1 MKGRK
6 AVKPFTNF
14 TRGIL
19 FMSALA
25 STSALAATFVYVSNA
40 EDGEIAAYAMQ
51 ADGAL
56 KALVRTQAAKVVMP
70 MAVSP
75 NRRLLYAAS
84 RSKPYTVH
92 VYSID
97 SGTGALK
104 PLSTAPLAESF
115 PYISLDRNGRFL
127 FGASYGGHLVS
138 VNAVGGDGRVLAEPL
153 QVIPVGRNA
162 HSILVDATNR
172 FVYVPNLGT
181 DQIFQFVFDEKSGRL
196 TSNTPAVAQM
206 KQGTGPRHF
215 IFSPDDRFVY
225 LLSELVATVTTLSL
239 VAKSGLLTEVSSA
252 SALPPDSK
260 LQPGSPRGGIGAPG
274 GPPPRNTDNDI
285 WAADLHLTPNGKFL
299 YASERTSSTLA
310 AFGVDAAS
318 GKLSY
323 LSSTPTE
330 KQPRGFA
337 IDPAGKFLV
346 ACGEKSDTLSVYA
359 IDAASGALKLLQKA
373 PAGKGANWVEIVA
386 FDEAPRPLR

>member
-1 MKGRK
+1 M
-6 AVKPFTNF
+6 KPFSNF
-14 TRGIL
+14 TGGIIA
-19 FMSALA
+19 MSALA
-25 STSALAATFVYVSNA
+25 GTSALAATFVYVSNA
-40 EDGEIAAYAMQ
+40 EDGEIGAYEMR

-56 KALVRTQAAKVVMP
+56 APLARAQAAKVVMP

-97 SGTGALK
+97 PGTGALK

-138 VNAVGGDGRVLAEPL
+138 VNAIGGDGRVLAEPL
-153 QVIPVGRNA
+153 QVITVGRNA
-162 HSILVDATNR
+162 HSILVDAGNR

-196 TSNTPAVAQM
+196 ASNTPAVAQM
-206 KQGTGPRHF
+206 KPGTGPRHF
-215 IFSPDDRFVY
+215 IFSPDNRFVY

-239 VAKSGLLTEVSSA
+239 DPKTGLLAETSSA
-252 SALPPDSK
+252 TALPPDSK
-260 LQPGSPRGGIGAPG
+260 LVPGAPRGGVGAPG

-285 WAADLHLTPNGKFL
+285 WAADLHMTPDGKFL
-299 YASERTSSTLA
+299 YISERTSHSLS
-310 AFGVDAAS
+310 AFSVDGGS
-318 GKLSY
+318 GKLTY
-323 LSSTPTE
+323 ISSTPTE

-337 IDPAGKFLV
+337 IDPKGRFLV
-346 ACGEKSDTLSVYA
+346 ASGEKSETISVYA
-359 IDAASGALKLLQKA
+359 IDVSSGALKLLQKV
-373 PAGKGANWVEIVA
+373 PTGKGSNWVEIVG
-386 FDEAPRPLR
+386 FD

>member
-1 MKGRK
+1 MKSFST
-6 AVKPFTNF
+6 FTQ
-14 TRGIL
+14 GIA
-19 FMSALA
+19 MSALVSLA

-40 EDGEIAAYAMQ
+40 EDGDIGAYSMQ

-56 KALVRTQAAKVVMP
+56 APLARVQAAKVVMP

-84 RSKPYTVH
+84 RSKPFTVH

-97 SGTGALK
+97 SGSGALK

-115 PYISLDRNGRFL
+115 PYISLDRTGRFL

-162 HSILVDATNR
+162 HSILVDASNR

-196 TSNTPAVAQM
+196 ASNTPAVLQM
-206 KQGTGPRHF
+206 KPMTGPRHF
-215 IFSPDDRFVY
+215 IFSPGNKFVY

-239 VAKSGLLTEVSSA
+239 DSRTGLLTEVSSA

-260 LQPGSPRGGIGAPG
+260 LQPGAPRPSS
-274 GPPPRNTDNDI
+274 RNTDNDI
-285 WAADLHLTPNGKFL
+285 WAADLHLTSNGKFL
-299 YASERTSSTLA
+299 YASERTSNTLA
-310 AFGVDAAS
+310 AFSVDAAS
-318 GKLSY
+318 GKLTY

-337 IDPAGKFLV
+337 IEPRGRFLV
-346 ACGEKSDTLSVYA
+346 ASGEKSETISVYA
-359 IDAASGALKLLQKA
+359 IDPASGALKLLQKV
-373 PAGKGANWVEIVA
+373 PAGKGANWVEIVS
-386 FDEAPRPLR
+386 FD

>member
-1 MKGRK
+1 M
-6 AVKPFTNF
+6 KPFPNF
-14 TRGIL
+14 TGGIL

-25 STSALAATFVYVSNA
+25 STSALAATYVYVSNA
-40 EDGEIAAYAMQ
+40 EDGEIAAYAMR
-51 ADGAL
+51 ADGTL
-56 KALVRTQAAKVVMP
+56 KALARAQAAKVVMP

-97 SGTGALK
+97 PGTGALK
-104 PLSTAPLAESF
+104 PLSSAPLAESF

-138 VNAVGGDGRVLAEPL
+138 VNAVRGDGRVSPEPL

-162 HSILVDATNR
+162 HSIRVDASNR

-215 IFSPDDRFVY
+215 IFSPDNKYVY

-239 VAKSGLLTEVSSA
+239 DQKTGLLTEVSSA

-260 LQPGSPRGGIGAPG
+260 LQPGAPRGGIGAPG
-274 GPPPRNTDNDI
+274 GPPPRNADNDI

-299 YASERTSSTLA
+299 YASERTTSTLA
-310 AFGVDAAS
+310 AFGVDAVS
-318 GKLSY
+318 GKLTY

-330 KQPRGFA
+330 RQPRGFA
-337 IDPAGKFLV
+337 IDPRGRYLV
-346 ACGEKSDTLSVYA
+346 ASGEKSETISVYA
-359 IDAASGALKLLQKA
+359 IDAASGALKLLQKY
-373 PAGKGANWVEIVA
+373 PTGKGSNWIEIVG
-386 FDEAPRPLR
+386 FD

>member
-25 STSALAATFVYVSNA
+25 STPGPAATFVYASNA
-40 EDGEIAAYAMQ
+40 HA
-51 ADGAL
+51 
-56 KALVRTQAAKVVMP
+56 
-70 MAVSP
+70 
-75 NRRLLYAAS
+75 
-84 RSKPYTVH
+84 
-92 VYSID
+92 
-97 SGTGALK
+97 
-104 PLSTAPLAESF
+104 
-115 PYISLDRNGRFL
+115 
-127 FGASYGGHLVS
+127 
-138 VNAVGGDGRVLAEPL
+138 
-153 QVIPVGRNA
+153 
-162 HSILVDATNR
+162 ILVDATNR

-196 TSNTPAVAQM
+196 ASNTPAVAQM
-206 KQGTGPRHF
+206 KPGTGPRHF
-215 IFSPDDRFVY
+215 VFSPDNRFVY

-239 VAKSGLLTEVSSA
+239 DPKTGLLTEISSA
-252 SALPPDSK
+252 TALPPDSK
-260 LQPGSPRGGIGAPG
+260 LVPGAPRGAVGAPG

-285 WAADLHLTPNGKFL
+285 WAADLHLTPDGKFL

-337 IDPAGKFLV
+337 IDRKGRFLV
-346 ACGEKSDTLSVYA
+346 ASGEKSETISVYA
-359 IDAASGALKLLQKA
+359 LDPASGAVKLLQKVA
-373 PAGKGANWVEIVA
+373 SGKGANWVEIVA
-386 FDEAPRPLR
+386 FD

>member
-1 MKGRK
+1 MKSFSK
-6 AVKPFTNF
+6 
-14 TRGIL
+14 GIL

-25 STSALAATFVYVSNA
+25 GSPALAATYVYVSNA
-40 EDGEIAAYAMQ
+40 EDGDIGAYALQ
-51 ADGAL
+51 TDGAL
-56 KALVRTQAAKVVMP
+56 KALARVQAGKVVMP

-75 NRRLLYAAS
+75 NRRLLCAAS
-84 RSKPYTVH
+84 GAKPYPVH

-97 SGTGALK
+97 PGSGALK
-104 PLSTAPLAESF
+104 PLSSAPLAETF

-138 VNAVGGDGRVLAEPL
+138 VNAVGGDGRVFAEPL
-153 QVIPVGRNA
+153 QVVPVGRNA

-196 TSNTPAVAQM
+196 ASNTPAVAQM

-215 IFSPDDRFVY
+215 IFSPDNKYVY

-239 VAKSGLLTEVSSA
+239 EGKTGLLTEVSSA

-260 LQPGSPRGGIGAPG
+260 LQPGAPRGGIGAPG

-285 WAADLHLTPNGKFL
+285 WAADLPPTPSGKFL
-299 YASERTSSTLA
+299 YASER
-310 AFGVDAAS
+310 
-318 GKLSY
+318 
-323 LSSTPTE
+323 
-330 KQPRGFA
+330 
-337 IDPAGKFLV
+337 
-346 ACGEKSDTLSVYA
+346 
-359 IDAASGALKLLQKA
+359 
-373 PAGKGANWVEIVA
+373 
-386 FDEAPRPLR
+386 